1 MANCVLKD
9 QNVTQSTKELTL
21 QVVQGILDTNLKV
34 KNAQLIRVAVNM
46 MRNNFISPALSLFL
60 RKLMKRLTG
69 NELGAMTQ
77 HLFDF
82 EPTPRKRYLDE
93 LFAYD
98 KPLFCPT
105 WFSTQIWIL
114 HFDENYKQIARKI
127 WNKYGLYLHDSLKL
141 REETQERNIFMYLR
155 SKNTAV
161 IDATVKATVAA
172 AELYKD
178 QMDSIVE
185 DLVAFYESEWAILS
199 KESAIGLEA
208 D

>member
-1 MANCVLKD
+1 MVE
-9 QNVTQSTKELTL
+9 S
-21 QVVQGILDTNLKV
+21 ILDTNPKV
-34 KNAQLIRVAVNM
+34 QNIQLIRVAINM
-46 MRNNFISPALSLFL
+46 MKNNFISPALGIFL
-60 RKLMKRLTG
+60 RKLMKRLSG

-77 HLFDF
+77 HLFEF

-93 LFAYD
+93 LYAYE

-127 WNKYGLYLHDSLKL
+127 WNKYGLYLQDSLKL
-141 REETQERNIFMYLR
+141 REEKSERNIFMYLR

-161 IDATVKATVAA
+161 IDATVKATVSA

-185 DLVAFYESEWAILS
+185 DLIGFY
-199 KESAIGLEA
+199 
-208 D
+208 